1 MKNNRF
7 HFQTF
12 TAEAISWISNP
23 ALLGLII
30 LFIAIARS
38 PMDENIKIS
47 WFLSASVLNGLIPL
61 VFYFFFIKIGH
72 PIDGPLSNVQIHKNR
87 VLIYLIFL
95 LVTAM
100 QIIILNATIP
110 YQPFL
115 LVITGGMLAAILGL
129 IITNFWRISIHSGVA
144 TIFIIMIFYL
154 FGFNKTWPI
163 ILILPL
169 VFWSRIYLSRH
180 TFWQLISGFLAA
192 LLVIWATFL
201 IYNFNILKI
210 FID

>member
-1 MKNNRF
+1 MEYSIRV
-7 HFQTF
+7 
-12 TAEAISWISNP
+12 
-23 ALLGLII
+23 
-30 LFIAIARS
+30 
-38 PMDENIKIS
+38 S
-47 WFLSASVLNGLIPL
+47 WFLSAFVLNGLIPL

-72 PIDGPLSNVQIHKNR
+72 PIDGPLSNAQIQKNR

-95 LVTAM
+95 LVTAL
-100 QIIILNATIP
+100 QIIILNATMP

-115 LVITGGMLAAILGL
+115 LVITGGMLAAIIGL

-144 TIFIIMIFYL
+144 TIFIIMTFYL

-180 TFWQLISGFLAA
+180 TFWQLLSGFLAA
-192 LLVIWATFL
+192 ILVIWATFA
-201 IYNFNILKI
+201 IYNFDILKI
-210 FID
+210 F